1 LRFPTVNDFYGEKA
15 SGERIYP
22 KGSGKI
28 PVTEGAGSNGW
39 FKVYMNKVG
48 EWFWRS
54 STSENDPHDIFAKFD
69 VAGIYDI
76 EISGRSKFHAIDQF
90 VLFKTDKTLS
100 AARVAALSE
109 ITYK

>member
-1 LRFPTVNDFYGEKA
+1 
-15 SGERIYP
+15 
-22 KGSGKI
+22 
-28 PVTEGAGSNGW
+28 
-39 FKVYMNKVG
+39 MNKLG

-54 STSENDPHDIFAKFD
+54 STSDNDPHDIFAKFD

-100 AARVAALSE
+100 AARIAALSE
-109 ITYK
+109 ITCR